1 MFHTFCSICFSLSHE
16 KKQSFFNFKFP
27 RIRKFQIKLGWV
39 SGLEIIRIN
48 TTAAIKSKSEN
59 SLLLLYFFS
68 FSCDMHNI
76 LTPEANQGN
85 LSVCQEVNDG
95 KCLLQYQY
103 SISDFCYL
111 LVSNTIVCICLCL
124 MPMTAFSGQM
134 AIKTSAFCCFLPF
147 VYCVFRKLFSSGH
160 HKTIEYYQINYIQQ
174 AILWSSPQ
182 HPREKPFLSIL
193 I

>member
-1 MFHTFCSICFSLSHE
+1 MPPF
-16 KKQSFFNFKFP
+16 
-27 RIRKFQIKLGWV
+27 
-39 SGLEIIRIN
+39 
-48 TTAAIKSKSEN
+48 A
-59 SLLLLYFFS
+59 LLFL

-124 MPMTAFSGQM
+124 MPMTAFSEQM
-134 AIKTSAFCCFLPF
+134 AIKPLHFVLYCHF
-147 VYCVFRKLFSSGH
+147 VYCVFRKLFSSEH

-182 HPREKPFLSIL
+182 HPRDKPFLSIL
-193 I
+193 T